1 MIMMNMER
9 GLSKLVLKFL
19 LLSITFLHFAKNV
32 VAQENYESRALVVP
46 SQEAIISSEIAAR
59 IDSVGVKEMDRFQ
72 KGDLLIQFDCSL
84 YEAQKDVVSAN
95 ANSALIKLKSGEQM
109 LQMRSIGKYELELSK
124 SEFEKAKAEL
134 TELNAE
140 NDKLRKQALADRD
153 ALLKEAAATK
163 AKILADAKN
172 QAKSESEKIL
182 TNAREVIKNE
192 KMAAITE
199 LKNQVALLSLD
210 IAEKIVK
217 EQLTSSDKQKALV
230 DNLIKEVNL
239 N

>member
-1 MIMMNMER
+1 MKPLDLVTPEL
-9 GLSKLVLKFL
+9 GLMFWTVVVFTLLIILLKK
-19 LLSITFLHFAKNV
+19 FAWKPILEAV
-32 VAQENYESRALVVP
+32 ESRSNSIEEAL
-46 SQEAIISSEIAAR
+46 
-59 IDSVGVKEMDRFQ
+59 
-72 KGDLLIQFDCSL
+72 
-84 YEAQKDVVSAN
+84 N
-95 ANSALIKLKSGEQM
+95 AS
-109 LQMRSIGKYELELSK
+109 
-124 SEFEKAKAEL
+124 EKAKAEL

-217 EQLTSSDKQKALV
+217 EQLTSSDKQKSLV

>member
-1 MIMMNMER
+1 MELVTPGI
-9 GLSKLVLKFL
+9 GLIFWTSVVFIVLIILLKKFAWKPIL
-19 LLSITFLHFAKNV
+19 EAVEKRSNSI
-32 VAQENYESRALVVP
+32 EEAL
-46 SQEAIISSEIAAR
+46 
-59 IDSVGVKEMDRFQ
+59 
-72 KGDLLIQFDCSL
+72 
-84 YEAQKDVVSAN
+84 N
-95 ANSALIKLKSGEQM
+95 AS
-109 LQMRSIGKYELELSK
+109 
-124 SEFEKAKAEL
+124 EKAKAEL
-134 TELNAE
+134 TELNE
-140 NDKLRKQALADRD
+140 EKDKLRKQALADRD

-163 AKILADAKN
+163 TKIVSDAKA
-172 QAKSESEKIL
+172 QAKQETEKIL

-230 DNLIKEVNL
+230 DNLVKEVNL

>member
-1 MIMMNMER
+1 M
-9 GLSKLVLKFL
+9 
-19 LLSITFLHFAKNV
+19 
-32 VAQENYESRALVVP
+32 
-46 SQEAIISSEIAAR
+46 
-59 IDSVGVKEMDRFQ
+59 Q
-72 KGDLLIQFDCSL
+72 K
-84 YEAQKDVVSAN
+84 
-95 ANSALIKLKSGEQM
+95 IK
-109 LQMRSIGKYELELSK
+109 
-124 SEFEKAKAEL
+124 
-134 TELNAE
+134 
-140 NDKLRKQALADRD
+140 
-153 ALLKEAAATK
+153 
-163 AKILADAKN
+163 
-172 QAKSESEKIL
+172 AKSESEKIL

>member
-1 MIMMNMER
+1 MELVTPGI
-9 GLSKLVLKFL
+9 GLIFWTSVVFL
-19 LLSITFLHFAKNV
+19 LLIFLLKKFAWKPILEAVEKRSNSI
-32 VAQENYESRALVVP
+32 EEAL
-46 SQEAIISSEIAAR
+46 
-59 IDSVGVKEMDRFQ
+59 
-72 KGDLLIQFDCSL
+72 
-84 YEAQKDVVSAN
+84 N
-95 ANSALIKLKSGEQM
+95 AS
-109 LQMRSIGKYELELSK
+109 
-124 SEFEKAKAEL
+124 EKAKAEL
-134 TELNAE
+134 TELNVE
-140 NDKLRKQALADRD
+140 QDKLRKQALADRD

-163 AKILADAKN
+163 AQILSDAKS
-172 QAKSESEKIL
+172 QAKLETEKIL

-230 DNLIKEVNL
+230 DNLVKEVNL